1 MNKIIFYKRFTLV
14 ELLLV
19 IAILGILLSILL
31 PSLRRAKEIALES
44 VCMSNR
50 SQSMTGVVLY
60 SKNKNSRFPASKGK
74 PWRLEYT
81 IKNGSYHLLGRT
93 YEYTGDVVLAC
104 PTKTSTY
111 FAGPSK
117 NVKGMQRRWLSYNCE
132 IWRHRK
138 NNIPQTFH
146 NTEEKAIL
154 GDLIQNAGTLGSDHK
169 RKVKML
175 AYIDGSVRKLVENQ
189 LKAMKSLQGIPS
201 KNKYRPFWNSMNEL
215 D

>member
-1 MNKIIFYKRFTLV
+1 MNKIISCKRFTLV
-14 ELLLV
+14 ELLVV
-19 IAILGILLSILL
+19 IAILGILLSLLL
-31 PSLRRAKEIALES
+31 PSLSRVKEITLES

-50 SQSMTGVVLY
+50 SQNMTGVVLY
-60 SKNKNSRFPASKGK
+60 SKNKDSSFPASKGR

-81 IKNGSYHLLGRT
+81 IKNGSYHLMGRVIT
-93 YEYTGDVVLAC
+93 YVGDEVMGCPKINYAGFTGSIN
-104 PTKTSTY
+104 TRR
-111 FAGPSK
+111 G
-117 NVKGMQRRWLSYNCE
+117 NVRRWLSYNCA
-132 IWRHRK
+132 IWRHRR

-154 GDLIQNAGTLGSDHK
+154 GDLVQNAGTLGSDHK

-175 AYIDGSVRKLVENQ
+175 AYIDGSVKKLVENQ